1 MQENRLLNPKEIMQR
16 YRISR
21 TTLRNWI
28 KTKNFPIIKISE
40 KKKYAIESDLREWE
54 EKQKTL

>member
-1 MQENRLLNPKEIMQR
+1 MQENRLLSPKEIMHR
-16 YRISR
+16 YGISR

-54 EKQKTL
+54 EEQKTL